1 MELSENTIGILK
13 NYAAINSNI
22 VIKPGNN
29 ISTISEAKNILAS
42 VDLPEEFTQEIG
54 VYDLNEFLGVLGL
67 VDKPRLKFNDDHVV
81 IGDSSGRSKI
91 RYYFS
96 DKEMLTSPTK
106 PVVMPEA
113 DVKFH
118 LDNDTLNKIK
128 RAASAL
134 GHKELS
140 ITPSGDNCVTLT
152 VTSSDNSTAN
162 TFSID
167 VTGESKTDKYNF
179 IFNISNLKMIAGNYD
194 VDISSK
200 LISQFKNT
208 ESPVKYWI
216 ALEKNSKYGE

>member
-81 IGDSSGRSKI
+81 IGDSS
-91 RYYFS
+91 
-96 DKEMLTSPTK
+96 
-106 PVVMPEA
+106 EA

-140 ITPSGDNCVTLT
+140 ITPGGDNCVTLT

-200 LISQFKNT
+200 LLDCTRKKFK
-208 ESPVKYWI
+208 I
-216 ALEKNSKYGE
+216 RRIKYGYGP